1 MTAPFPLDSGFA
13 TAEEAEAHDCWVR
26 SKVHAAIASERPKIP
41 HDEAMAKVRALI
53 ESKRRAAPR
62 LDP

>member
-1 MTAPFPLDSGFA
+1 MTAPLPLDSAFA
-13 TAEEAEAHDCWVR
+13 TAEEAEAHDQWVR
-26 SKVHAAIASERPKIP
+26 SKVHAAMAGEGQKIP

-53 ESKRRAAPR
+53 EGKRRAAPR